1 MEEKEEYSD
10 EELIALA
17 DQILAGRD
25 EIPLPL
31 DLIEEPAHGPG
42 APKVLQKS
50 LQARIVTMKV
60 GEKLKLALKGHRDA
74 RAILLRDGT
83 FIVKKFVMMNPRISE
98 DEVTAIAKNRNV
110 ERELI
115 DMIVRRKEWL
125 ANYQIRLA
133 LVTNPKTPV
142 TIALKHLTTLMTR
155 DLRQLAKS
163 KNVPAAVNSAAK
175 RMVIS

>member
-1 MEEKEEYSD
+1 MAGPDPTSDDDLISLAEE
-10 EELIALA
+10 
-17 DQILAGRD
+17 ILEGRD
-25 EIPLPL
+25 DIILPL
-31 DLIEEPAHGPG
+31 DLVDEPPSD
-42 APKVLQKS
+42 APKILQQS

-74 RAILLRDGT
+74 RTILMRDGT

-98 DEVTAIAKNRNV
+98 DEVTAIAKNRHV

-115 DMIVRRKEWL
+115 DMIVRRKEWMT
-125 ANYQIRLA
+125 NYQIRLA

-142 TIALKHLTTLMTR
+142 TIALKYLKTLMTR

>member
-1 MEEKEEYSD
+1 MAGPDPTADDDLISLAEE
-10 EELIALA
+10 
-17 DQILAGRD
+17 ILEGRD
-25 EIPLPL
+25 DIILPL
-31 DLIEEPAHGPG
+31 DLVDEPPSD
-42 APKVLQKS
+42 APKILQQS

-74 RAILLRDGT
+74 RTILMRDGT

-98 DEVTAIAKNRNV
+98 DEVTAIAKNRHV

-115 DMIVRRKEWL
+115 DMIVRRKEWMT
-125 ANYQIRLA
+125 NYQIRLA

-142 TIALKHLTTLMTR
+142 TIALKYLKTLMTR

>member
-1 MEEKEEYSD
+1 
-10 EELIALA
+10 
-17 DQILAGRD
+17 
-25 EIPLPL
+25 
-31 DLIEEPAHGPG
+31 
-42 APKVLQKS
+42 
-50 LQARIVTMKV
+50 MKV